1 MASTQNQHLILCLT
15 VRYWVSAFPTV
26 RNREGCPLAPLWFSV
41 IAVLCSRVL
50 SVHTVPKAQC
60 PAAIPPEVTNGWYL
74 NSAQMRC
81 RLGAPAKDEVGPSQ
95 EESLWKVPVASYPCR
110 GKGSLE
116 KFFPEDMAPCSLRAA
131 WDLSWWSQFPWGW
144 CLFQVYSR
152 IKTLGRRS
160 NLGER
165 LQGVGSI

>member
-1 MASTQNQHLILCLT
+1 MPDSKVLSECFPYSQKQGRMSTRTALIQCHCCVVFSCAQCSLWAQGPVSSCNPTWGNQWLIL
-15 VRYWVSAFPTV
+15 
-26 RNREGCPLAPLWFSV
+26 E
-41 IAVLCSRVL
+41 LC
-50 SVHTVPKAQC
+50 A
-60 PAAIPPEVTNGWYL
+60 
-74 NSAQMRC
+74 
-81 RLGAPAKDEVGPSQ
+81 DEVPLRGTSQ
-95 EESLWKVPVASYPCR
+95 RWGRTLSGESLWKVPVASYPCR